1 MRVLDEVSCVAT
13 MRKTSVQLTRA
24 SAGRARSG
32 FVRFLPLGFAPILLQ
47 AEARFAHASQHHVL
61 VAGAPWQEFVH
72 FHVEAFVSRHVVSR
86 RRFGR
91 PSSRHVLEHVVGAR
105 ISIETHRGDGGTWRT
120 QDRAV
125 RRGRHAHAAAE
136 GGRCLYVGVLAGA
149 AKGGGRG
156 HRRRIGCGED
166 RRAAGRQCG
175 ARLRLRVFGE
185 RADGAQGRQAA
196 GQAELAHAPR
206 RSEASSADQL
216 HLALRRRL
224 GHPHQARD
232 VRGVSKRDVERVAH
246 RQELQP
252 RRTRRVRSVR
262 QGCARACQDGAS
274 APTEVPRLRLDV
286 FHRWTN
292 QLRCVPTW
300 MGQNLLLEVLGRV
313 RRNPLLRGQDVS
325 GRERLRNLRLGTD
338 PWTHRD
344 VARRHRRPSQRNLL
358 VINGRSQ

>member
-149 AKGGGRG
+149 AKGTCTWIFGRG
-156 HRRRIGCGED
+156 SS
-166 RRAAGRQCG
+166 RRAAD
-175 ARLRLRVFGE
+175 ATT
-185 RADGAQGRQAA
+185 
-196 GQAELAHAPR
+196 R
-206 RSEASSADQL
+206 RRWWTWASSADRM
-216 HLALRRRL
+216 RRRS
-224 GHPHQARD
+224 PSSWAP
-232 VRGVSKRDVERVAH
+232 VRRKTTTTCF
-246 RQELQP
+246 
-252 RRTRRVRSVR
+252 RRT
-262 QGCARACQDGAS
+262 G
-274 APTEVPRLRLDV
+274 
-286 FHRWTN
+286 
-292 QLRCVPTW
+292 
-300 MGQNLLLEVLGRV
+300 
-313 RRNPLLRGQDVS
+313 
-325 GRERLRNLRLGTD
+325 
-338 PWTHRD
+338 
-344 VARRHRRPSQRNLL
+344 
-358 VINGRSQ
+358 

>member
-1 MRVLDEVSCVAT
+1 MAARGGRKIALFDVDGTLTQPRKVADACTLAFLQELRKARARGSSDVDRLDVL
-13 MRKTSVQLTRA
+13 LTR
-24 SAGRARSG
+24 R
-32 FVRFLPLGFAPILLQ
+32 
-47 AEARFAHASQHHVL
+47 H
-61 VAGAPWQEFVH
+61 GA
-72 FHVEAFVSRHVVSR
+72 
-86 RRFGR
+86 
-91 PSSRHVLEHVVGAR
+91 
-105 ISIETHRGDGGTWRT
+105 
-120 QDRAV
+120 
-125 RRGRHAHAAAE
+125 
-136 GGRCLYVGVLAGA
+136 
-149 AKGGGRG
+149 GGGRG